1 MNKTMTKKSDGDISK
16 KKWLT
21 LGVVA
26 MVLLLIPRR
35 SSRKDM
41 TVNQISSEDLKDN
54 LKDKTGK

>member
-41 TVNQISSEDLKDN
+41 KVNKISSEDLKDN